1 VSLANGTRQLS
12 IPGPSVLPE
21 AVLSAMHQPS
31 PNIYSGGLVDLAN
44 SLYPDLSKVARTEG
58 DAVIYIGNGHA
69 AWEAC
74 LTNTLSRGDKVL
86 ALLTGRFTLGWM
98 DLAEHFD
105 LQFETIDFGNRDPI
119 DPERVAEALR
129 NDSNH
134 QIKAIIVVQTDTATS
149 VRNDIKKLRQAIDQ
163 AGHPALLMVDCIA
176 SLACEPYEMDDW
188 GVDVT
193 VAACQKGLMTPA
205 GLAFTFIGKRA
216 WDAYKKADLKT
227 GYWDWDR
234 RVNGKIF
241 YQKYCGTPPTHHLFG
256 LRAALDMIFDEGL
269 EVVWQ
274 RHARLASAIWAAVDA
289 WGLDSGINCNITDR
303 SHRSIAVT
311 AILTGENDA
320 SQLREWCE
328 REAGVTLG
336 VGLAL
341 DGMLDRQPNDIFRI
355 GHMGHL
361 NVPMVMGTLSA
372 IDAGLKAL
380 NYRHGSGALEAA
392 SKSLFQQG
400 PE

>member
-1 VSLANGTRQLS
+1 MSLANGTRQLS

-31 PNIYSGGLVDLAN
+31 PNIYSGALLDLAN
-44 SLYPDLSKVARTEG
+44 SVYPDLSKVARTQG

-98 DLAEHFD
+98 DMAEHLD

-119 DPERVAEALR
+119 DPDRVADALR
-129 NDSNH
+129 KDGNH

-193 VAACQKGLMTPA
+193 VAGCQKGLMTPT

-216 WDAYKKADLKT
+216 WEAYKDADLKT
-227 GYWDWDR
+227 GYWDWDK
-234 RVNGKIF
+234 RVNGKVF
-241 YQKYCGTPPTHHLFG
+241 YQKFCGTPPTHHLFG

-269 EVVWQ
+269 DAVWQ
-274 RHARLASAIWAAVDA
+274 RHARLSSAIWAAIDTWSVGGDI
-289 WGLDSGINCNITDR
+289 SCNITDHA
-303 SHRSIAVT
+303 HRSIAVT
-311 AILTGENDA
+311 AILTGNNDA
-320 SQLREWCE
+320 SRLREWCE

-341 DGMLDRQPNDIFRI
+341 DGVLDRLPNNIFRI

-361 NVPMVMGTLSA
+361 NVAMVMGTLSA

-380 NYRHGSGALEAA
+380 DFPHGSGALEAA
-392 SKSLFQQG
+392 TKSLY
-400 PE
+400 

>member
-21 AVLSAMHQPS
+21 SVLSAMHQPS
-31 PNIYSGGLVDLAN
+31 PNIYSGALVDLAN
-44 SLYPDLSKVARTEG
+44 SLYPDLSRVARTEG

-129 NDSNH
+129 DDSKH

-163 AGHPALLMVDCIA
+163 SAHPALLMVDCIA

-216 WDAYKKADLKT
+216 WEAYKKADLKT

-234 RVNGKIF
+234 RVNGKVF

-269 EVVWQ
+269 EAVWQ

-361 NVPMVMGTLSA
+361 NVAMVMGTLSA

-380 NYRHGSGALEAA
+380 DYRHGPGALEAA
-392 SKSLFQQG
+392 SKSLF
-400 PE
+400 

>member
-1 VSLANGTRQLS
+1 
-12 IPGPSVLPE
+12 
-21 AVLSAMHQPS
+21 M
-31 PNIYSGGLVDLAN
+31 
-44 SLYPDLSKVARTEG
+44 
-58 DAVIYIGNGHA
+58 
-69 AWEAC
+69 
-74 LTNTLSRGDKVL
+74 
-86 ALLTGRFTLGWM
+86 
-98 DLAEHFD
+98 
-105 LQFETIDFGNRDPI
+105 
-119 DPERVAEALR
+119 R
-129 NDSNH
+129 NDNNH

-256 LRAALDMIFDEGL
+256 LRAALDMILDEGL
-269 EVVWQ
+269 ETVWQ
-274 RHARLASAIWAAVDA
+274 RHARLASAIWAAIDA
-289 WGLDSGINCNITDR
+289 WSVGSDINCNIADR

-320 SQLREWCE
+320 SHLREWCE

-341 DGMLDRQPNDIFRI
+341 DGILDRQPNDIFRI

-392 SKSLFQQG
+392 SKSLF
-400 PE
+400 E

>member
-21 AVLSAMHQPS
+21 SVLSAMHQPS
-31 PNIYSGGLVDLAN
+31 PNIYSGALVDLAN
-44 SLYPDLSKVARTEG
+44 SLYPDLSRVARTEG

-129 NDSNH
+129 DDSKH

-163 AGHPALLMVDCIA
+163 SAHPALLMVDCIA

-216 WDAYKKADLKT
+216 WEAYKKADLKT

-234 RVNGKIF
+234 RVNGKVF

-269 EVVWQ
+269 EAVWQ

-303 SHRSIAVT
+303 SNRSIAVT

-361 NVPMVMGTLSA
+361 NVAMVMGTLSA

-380 NYRHGSGALEAA
+380 DYRHGPGALEAA
-392 SKSLFQQG
+392 SKSLF
-400 PE
+400 

>member
-1 VSLANGTRQLS
+1 VSLANGTRQ
-12 IPGPSVLPE
+12 
-21 AVLSAMHQPS
+21 
-31 PNIYSGGLVDLAN
+31 IYSGGLVDLAN

-311 AILTGENDA
+311 RSRCHSRGRACA
-320 SQLREWCE
+320 R
-328 REAGVTLG
+328 RYAGSSTQRYFPYRSHG
-336 VGLAL
+336 AFKRA
-341 DGMLDRQPNDIFRI
+341 DGYGYFKCD
-355 GHMGHL
+355 
-361 NVPMVMGTLSA
+361 
-372 IDAGLKAL
+372 
-380 NYRHGSGALEAA
+380 
-392 SKSLFQQG
+392 
-400 PE
+400 